1 MLLALFYANMTG
13 SLHSATTKIIISL
26 TQNIF
31 SYKELKIAS
40 ISTCFQCTKPSNTKG
55 SKVSFEL
62 KRCFARRLAKAIG
75 SRGPPFWRKSV
86 ERRSV
91 SKRPIVELELKSR
104 SNRAREGVTTGLSP
118 SKKPLKQLAYYITA
132 VTRKGHFENAY
143 Y

>member
-104 SNRAREGVTTGLSP
+104 SNRAREGVTNGLSR
-118 SKKPLKQLAYYITA
+118 
-132 VTRKGHFENAY
+132 RKTPFKATLSFLENARTTSATKP
-143 Y
+143 